1 MTRQEASSVVGLGL
15 RISGETYAHRGAIK
29 GKGCAW
35 DPGSKSWYAPTEE
48 VRAECQALVGGTLYA
63 SPPPADLVGDEDPG
77 VLASRYE
84 RTAMAGASTRTYE
97 VYGLNKHDDGDPNGT
112 IHRSRIGKRIVQVA
126 RSERRYMSRD
136 FLDDCD
142 IFGEQPGGH
151 YTWDGVEVEPTVEER
166 AIDAAQAAEAA
177 ERQQIAKD
185 VAAKAKVE
193 QDARMTAWEAAKSG
207 LVCCTVRPGDIG
219 GTGESIR
226 FGEGSCAYAFRL
238 SDGRLGWHHSITGG
252 DDWRDY
258 YWVPEDVM
266 QAACLASAA
275 DRGISPEEAAT
286 WLSKYAG
293 CHGEEVYRSIVE
305 SDEATQQRLREIAVQ
320 KAAKKSASIS

>member
-1 MTRQEASSVVGLGL
+1 MKGETMTRQEASSVVGLGL

-112 IHRSRIGKRIVQVA
+112 IHRSRTGKRIVQVA

-151 YTWDGVEVEPTVEER
+151 YTWDGGEVEPTVEGRE
-166 AIDAAQAAEAA
+166 QNPKGVT
-177 ERQQIAKD
+177 AKGKGGEGGWVD
-185 VAAKAKVE
+185 
-193 QDARMTAWEAAKSG
+193 RMGSPQVG
-207 LVCCTVRPGDIG
+207 PCLLQSPSCCHR

-226 FGEGSCAYAFRL
+226 
-238 SDGRLGWHHSITGG
+238 
-252 DDWRDY
+252 
-258 YWVPEDVM
+258 
-266 QAACLASAA
+266 
-275 DRGISPEEAAT
+275 
-286 WLSKYAG
+286 
-293 CHGEEVYRSIVE
+293 
-305 SDEATQQRLREIAVQ
+305 
-320 KAAKKSASIS
+320 